1 MTFSTLSSPAP
12 EALEAAA
19 VLHRPRALLL
29 DFGGVIVT
37 TAKRETGLDEAAALV
52 VAMLERGLVPVA
64 PTEVR
69 RSLQSGLTALTHWKH
84 ASSRRLEP
92 RELTHREIVEDFLAA
107 ELPARSR
114 ALLVAE
120 AAELLDALQTLI
132 SDHHLRPGVR
142 RLLQLARSRA
152 IPVGIVSNAHSGRS
166 HRRILAELGVIDAFA
181 VQVYSDEV
189 GMRKPNPR
197 ILELAAAA
205 TGVAPADCW
214 YVGDTFDRDVVAA
227 RRAGIGVAIVT
238 RDKHTDHPPFA
249 VAQRPDAVFDTP
261 AELADAFEAALA
273 VPADAAAAP
282 EPAVDA
288 PAAAPR
294 RGALLIDHGGV
305 ISASHADLD
314 ALLTLGEHLSRLLS
328 TPEAPLSADD
338 AVAMIRVA
346 RRRRAE
352 RKGDSLAETRPFEF
366 WVECFGAD
374 LDERARAVLAAE
386 CVDLMHRY
394 GRAKSR
400 RTLRAGVAEAMTH
413 ARVHGMPVVVVSN
426 TLSGRAVR
434 DACASHGLAPLI
446 GAYVCSDEHGMRK
459 PHAGIVE
466 EALRIADADPAST
479 WFYGDK
485 PHADAEAAL
494 AAGIAHRVM
503 VRGGAV
509 ADDVLDT
516 ALAAGTATDVVDD
529 ANGLLALLR
538 QADPTPQSPVT
549 TLS

>member
-1 MTFSTLSSPAP
+1 MTHSTLTAPVLPA
-12 EALEAAA
+12 ADAAA
-19 VLHRPRALLL
+19 GMPRPRALLL

-37 TAKRETGLDEAAALV
+37 TAKRGTGLDDAAAL
-52 VAMLERGLVPVA
+52 AAGMLDRGLVPV
-64 PTEVR
+64 PVGDVR
-69 RSLQSGLTALTHWKH
+69 RSLEAGLTALTHWKH

-92 RELTHREIVEDFLAA
+92 RELAPREIVGDFLAA

-120 AAELLDALQTLI
+120 SSELLDALQTLI

-166 HRRILAELGVIDAFA
+166 HRRILAELGLADAFA

-189 GMRKPNPR
+189 GMRKPNPGM
-197 ILELAAAA
+197 LELAAAA
-205 TGVAPADCW
+205 TGVAPEHCW

-227 RRAGIGVAIVT
+227 RRAGIGAAIVT

-273 VPADAAAAP
+273 APAD
-282 EPAVDA
+282 EVDEA
-288 PAAAPR
+288 PAASSPRAPR

-305 ISASHADLD
+305 ISASHPDVD
-314 ALLTLGEHLSRLLS
+314 ALLALGEHLSRLLS
-328 TPEAPLSADD
+328 TAEAPLSADE
-338 AVAMIRVA
+338 AATMIRVA
-346 RRRRAE
+346 RERRAE
-352 RKGDSLAETRPFEF
+352 RKGGSLAETTPFEF

-374 LDERARAVLAAE
+374 LDDRARAVLTAE
-386 CVDLMHRY
+386 AVDLMHRY

-400 RTLRAGVAEAMTH
+400 RTLRAGVAEAMER
-413 ARVHGMPVVVVSN
+413 ARDLGMPIVVVSN

-434 DACASHGLAPLI
+434 DACAAHGLAPLI
-446 GAYVCSDEHGMRK
+446 GAYVCSDEHGVRK
-459 PHAGIVE
+459 PHVGIVE
-466 EALRIADADPAST
+466 EALRIADADPASS

-494 AAGIAHRVM
+494 AAGIGRRVM

-509 ADDVLDT
+509 VDDVLDS
-516 ALAAGTATDVVDD
+516 ALAAGKATDVVDD

-538 QADPTPQSPVT
+538 QVTPTPAVS
-549 TLS
+549 

>member
-1 MTFSTLSSPAP
+1 MTSSTLSTPAP
-12 EALEAAA
+12 RTVASAARMP
-19 VLHRPRALLL
+19 RPRALLL
-29 DFGGVIVT
+29 DFGGVVIT
-37 TAKRETGLDEAAALV
+37 TAKRAHGLDDAAAHV
-52 VAMLERGLVPVA
+52 AAMLERGLVPV
-64 PTEVR
+64 PVDEVR
-69 RSLQSGLTALTHWKH
+69 ANLSAGLTALTHWKH
-84 ASSRRLEP
+84 AASRRREP
-92 RELTHREIVEDFLAA
+92 RELTHREIVGDFLAA
-107 ELPARSR
+107 ELPERAR
-114 ALLVAE
+114 ALLIAE
-120 AAELLDALQTLI
+120 ASELLDALQTLI
-132 SDHHLRPGVR
+132 TDHRLRPGIR
-142 RLLQLARSRA
+142 RLLQVARSRA

-166 HRRILAELGVIDAFA
+166 HRRILAELGVIDSFA

-214 YVGDTFDRDVVAA
+214 YVGDTLDRDVVAA
-227 RRAGIGVAIVT
+227 RRAGIGAAIVT

-273 VPADAAAAP
+273 ARADDAGATAAASSRG
-282 EPAVDA
+282 D
-288 PAAAPR
+288 APR

-305 ISASHADLD
+305 ISASHPDVD
-314 ALLTLGEHLSRLLS
+314 ALLSLGDHVARLLS
-328 TPEAPLSADD
+328 TAEAPLTADA
-338 AVAMIRVA
+338 AVAMIRGA
-346 RRRRAE
+346 RERRAE
-352 RKGDSLAETRPFEF
+352 RKDGSLAETTPFEF

-374 LDERARAVLAAE
+374 LDDRARAILTAE
-386 CVDLMHRY
+386 AVDLMHRY

-400 RTLRAGVAEAMTH
+400 RTLRAGVAEAMQL
-413 ARVHGMPVVVVSN
+413 ARAMGMPIVVVSN

-434 DACASHGLAPLI
+434 DACAAHGLATLI

-459 PHAGIVE
+459 PHAGIVQ
-466 EALRIADADPAST
+466 EALRIADADPASS

-494 AAGIAHRVM
+494 AAGIGRRVM

-509 ADDVLDT
+509 VDDVLDS
-516 ALAAGTATDVVDD
+516 ALAAGMATDVVDD

-538 QADPTPQSPVT
+538 QASPTPAVS
-549 TLS
+549 